1 MRTLPYDTTPNN
13 STTAGS
19 VSLETDFTPYAS
31 VSCPAVVI
39 STSTI
44 NEVEM
49 KANSDLNMEEALE
62 KFKVR

>member
-1 MRTLPYDTTPNN
+1 MMTLPYDTTPNY
-13 STTAGS
+13 SKTAGS
-19 VSLETDFTPYAS
+19 VTLEADFTPYAS